1 MSFVTKYCKGS
12 GVSEVL
18 SVTRACINYGQGTGH
33 DINFEQRISVV
44 NFELERSDW
53 TPLPKIHLKGL
64 TNQIYFASH
73 LAFTKT
79 LFIDTREIGNCTL
92 MPPQQERLRLTAY
105 SKVSSN
111 ALGIYKW
118 LMAEKLCRQ
127 YPIDFPG

>member
-1 MSFVTKYCKGS
+1 MFLDMSFKAVAIAIDNS
-12 GVSEVL
+12 GQRL
-18 SVTRACINYGQGTGH
+18 SFAAIA
-33 DINFEQRISVV
+33 
-44 NFELERSDW
+44 
-53 TPLPKIHLKGL
+53 PLPKIHLKVL
-64 TNQIYFASH
+64 TNQICFASQF
-73 LAFTKT
+73 AFTET
-79 LFIDTREIGNCTL
+79 LFAGSREIGNCTL